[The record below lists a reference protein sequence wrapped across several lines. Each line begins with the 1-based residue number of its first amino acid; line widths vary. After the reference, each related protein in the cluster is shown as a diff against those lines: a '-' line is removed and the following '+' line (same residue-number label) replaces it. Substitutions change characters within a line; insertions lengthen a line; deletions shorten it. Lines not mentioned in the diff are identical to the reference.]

1 MIINPNDNVE
11 IREDGH
17 KYALRDIAEGENVV
31 VSVRDNGIGIPEADQ
46 PRIFER
52 FYRVDKARSRAYGGT
67 GLGLSI
73 AQEIVN
79 LHGGTIAL
87 ESAPGKGTCITVT
100 LPIDAS
106 AGRNGGA
113 E

>member
-1 MIINPNDNVE
+1 MVASVPV
-11 IREDGH
+11 
-17 KYALRDIAEGENVV
+17 ALGS
-31 VSVRDNGIGIPEADQ
+31 VSASRYTGIGIAKEDLE
-46 PRIFER
+46 RIFDR
-52 FYRVDKARSRAYGGT
+52 FFRVDKVRSREMGGN
-67 GLGLSI
+67 GLGLAI

-100 LPIDAS
+100 LPVDAS